1 MDGDTLDFDGR
12 LSVFETKLDEAVK
25 RLDAHGGQ
33 IDELRLHR
41 ERVDVT
47 LAQIN
52 ATTTKTAADVLAI
65 RDRLDRVEDAPD
77 EQDADKWRKAAWL
90 CVTAALSAF
99 IGYALAQAGLA

>member
-1 MDGDTLDFDGR
+1 MDLDGR
-12 LSVFETKLDEAVK
+12 LGIVESRLDNVAK
-25 RLDAHGGQ
+25 RLDAHGEQ
-33 IDELRLHR
+33 IDDLRLHR

-77 EQDADKWRKAAWL
+77 EKDADKWRKVVWL
-90 CVTAALSAF
+90 CVTALCSALV
-99 IGYALAQAGLA
+99 GYALAQAGLA